1 MSRQRAEAFGRRGE
15 LIAKWYLRC
24 KGWRI
29 LGERIKVRAGEI
41 DLIARRGRTT
51 AFVEVKARKEAATL
65 DLAYDEFR
73 LRRVAA
79 AMEAVGHRYAKPGD
93 DLRIDVILVTPG
105 ALPRHLVNV
114 WQPW

>member
-1 MSRQRAEAFGRRGE
+1 MTRQRAEAFGRRGE
-15 LIAKWYLRC
+15 TVAKWWLRLH
-24 KGWRI
+24 GWRI

-51 AFVEVKARKEAATL
+51 AFVEVKTRKNAAQL
-65 DLAYDEFR
+65 DLAFDDWR

-79 AMEAVGHRYAKPGD
+79 AMNAVAHRYARPGD
-93 DLRIDVILVTPG
+93 DLRIDIILVAPR

-114 WQPW
+114 WMG